1 MFRFPF
7 TNFHELNLDWI
18 LSVVKAAQEIFED
31 GRTDIDHAV
40 STAEQALTT
49 AEQAAAGVI
58 GDGAVTTPKI
68 ANSAVTTPKI
78 ADHAVTLDKLASGA
92 VTTPKIADHAVTLD
106 KLASG
111 TIYRDNLLDNWFF
124 AGGGSQLGHGIFP
137 INQRGQA
144 LYTSAGTDSYIFDR
158 WFIRNATVELVSD
171 GINIRWSGD
180 GTEARFQQKLADKK
194 LAGNQFTATILFA
207 DGTIKTGSSIQ
218 ASSAGVTTTYMS
230 DSDDSLTAT
239 TQNDGSVVFSY
250 TTKRTSN
257 NVVKAI
263 KFEPGLVQTLARLYN
278 NAWLL
283 NDVPNYQEELTKCM
297 AYLYIINFNA
307 NYVHAVCNGNTG
319 TTVNDCRV
327 FLPLPVPMIK
337 RSLIVTFSGEL
348 FIRALVDKQKITS
361 IEWGNDY
368 AAALTLAPVLETAFS
383 SNQYVICIE
392 NGTSPA
398 KLMISGEG

>member
-1 MFRFPF
+1 MFKFPF

-18 LSVVKAAQEIFED
+18 LSVVKTAQEIFET

-40 STAEQALTT
+40 STAEQALAT

-68 ANSAVTTPKI
+68 ANSAVTAPKI
-78 ADHAVTLDKLASGA
+78 ADSA

-124 AGGGSQLGHGIFP
+124 AGGGSHLGFGIFP
-137 INQRGQA
+137 VNQRGQA
-144 LYTSAGTDSYIFDR
+144 SYSAAGTDSYIFDR
-158 WFIRNATVELVSD
+158 WFIRNATAELVSD
-171 GINIRWSGD
+171 GVNIRWNGN
-180 GTEARFQQKLADKK
+180 GTEARFQQKLTDKNI
-194 LAGNQFTATILFA
+194 AGNQFTATILFA

-218 ASSAGVTTTYMS
+218 AESAGVTTTYIS

-239 TQNDGSVVFSY
+239 TQNDGSVVFCY
-250 TTKRTSN
+250 ATTRAVN
-257 NVVKAI
+257 NTVKAI

-283 NDVPNYQEELTKCM
+283 NDAPSYQVELYKCM
-297 AYLYIINFNA
+297 AYLYIIDFNA
-307 NYVHAVCNGNTG
+307 NYVRAVCNGYTG

-327 FLPLPVPMIK
+327 LLPLPVPMIK
-337 RSLIVTFSGEL
+337 RSLLVTFSGEL
-348 FIRALVDKQKITS
+348 FIRALVDKQKISS

-392 NGTSPA
+392 SGTSPA
-398 KLMISGEG
+398 KLMISAEG